1 MYVHIGNDV
10 MLKSKDIIGIF
21 DVETLK
27 QSRSNL
33 RILNMLKDK
42 SSDIKSVII
51 VERGSKIEEIFTI
64 ISATTIKNRIDKNR
78 KYEEDNNIEI

>member
-10 MLKSKDIIGIF
+10 MLKSKDIIGIL

-33 RILNMLKDK
+33 RILNMLKDQ
-42 SSDIKSVII
+42 SPDVKSVILL
-51 VERGSKIEEIFTI
+51 EREGKFEEIFTI
-64 ISATTIKNRIDKNR
+64 ISTTTIKNRIEK
-78 KYEEDNNIEI
+78 K

>member
-10 MLKSKDIIGIF
+10 MLKSKDIIAIL

-33 RILNMLKDK
+33 RILNMLKEQSPDV
-42 SSDIKSVII
+42 KSVII
-51 VERGSKIEEIFTI
+51 AESKGNLEEFFTI
-64 ISATTIKNRIDKNR
+64 ISTITIKNRLKRIRRYEDKN
-78 KYEEDNNIEI
+78 IEL

>member
-33 RILNMLKDK
+33 RILNMLKEQ
-42 SSDIKSVII
+42 STDIKSVII
-51 VERGSKIEEIFTI
+51 VEGGKKVEEIFTI
-64 ISATTIKNRIDKNR
+64 ISATTIKNRIDRIK
-78 KYEEDNNIEI
+78 KYEDDTSLEN